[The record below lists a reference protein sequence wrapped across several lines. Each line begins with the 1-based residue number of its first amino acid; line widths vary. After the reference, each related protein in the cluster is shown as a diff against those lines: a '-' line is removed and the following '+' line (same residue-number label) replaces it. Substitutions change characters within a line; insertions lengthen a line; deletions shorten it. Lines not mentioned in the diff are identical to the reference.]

1 MQSLLRFC
9 AIALVALVFTQ
20 PATAAGKCVLMVVCV
35 EGKNLPIDKQIDKQI
50 AAGRKLFDAAID
62 WAAAGIGSNNG
73 CTINHQ

>member
-9 AIALVALVFTQ
+9 AVALVALVFTQ

-35 EGKNLPIDKQIDKQI
+35 EGKNLPIDKQI